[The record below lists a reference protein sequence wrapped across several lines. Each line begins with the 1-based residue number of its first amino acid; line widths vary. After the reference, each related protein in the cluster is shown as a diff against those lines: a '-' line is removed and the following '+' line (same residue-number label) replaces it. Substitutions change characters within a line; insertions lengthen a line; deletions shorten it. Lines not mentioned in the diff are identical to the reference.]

1 MEVPDTLYLDDSG
14 SHRTVHASCND
25 NPVCETAKETQMY
38 TTVFWTLWERERV
51 GYFVKSIYITL
62 LQYLV
67 LHFSISNSILNV
79 WKYLNPGL
87 VLSKIDNQ
95 ILS

>member
-38 TTVFWTLWERERV
+38 TTVFWTLWEREA
-51 GYFVKSIYITL
+51 GDDL
-62 LQYLV
+62 GEW
-67 LHFSISNSILNV
+67 H
-79 WKYLNPGL
+79 
-87 VLSKIDNQ
+87 
-95 ILS
+95 